1 MFLLGILSF
10 VMHKCQS
17 LVILL
22 NKDVSHCFDVLAS
35 IICPSP
41 GKSFVSTRVGVI
53 GVSSSTKPDSGV
65 TATTVVLF
73 VTKDT
78 NSRCSEGV
86 CGIAVVPFG
95 VESLLVTVRL

>member
-1 MFLLGILSF
+1 M
-10 VMHKCQS
+10 
-17 LVILL
+17 LV
-22 NKDVSHCFDVLAS
+22 S
-35 IICPSP
+35 IICPVP
-41 GKSFVSTRVGVI
+41 CLSFVSTRVGVI

-65 TATTVVLF
+65 TANAVVLF

-86 CGIAVVPFG
+86 CGIAEAPFG